1 MHAPALFP
9 ASPYLGLDLR
19 LDTCTSR
26 GPANAKNTAQNGLSR
41 ASSFDV
47 EVLTATLNPKV
58 KDFDTILMYTM
69 QVSSGG
75 RTFVCSKTWGDLN
88 AFVNRVSCVPVMS
101 PCPLRSG
108 WRADCARTTC

>member
-19 LDTCTSR
+19 LDTCAARSPTNARS
-26 GPANAKNTAQNGLSR
+26 GPLQVAKR
-41 ASSFDV
+41 PSSFDV
-47 EVLTATLNPKV
+47 EVLNATLNPKV

-88 AFVNRVSCVPVMS
+88 AFVNRVSGRPLQCVT
-101 PCPLRSG
+101 PLR
-108 WRADCARTTC
+108 RRLR